1 MSGDVDR
8 RTVISVAVALVAVIA
23 IVAVGIAAAGGGGD
37 DGESSTSPAPAAA
50 PSDGA
55 APPGVLSGFP
65 PEFIQCLADQGVDI
79 QSLEGI
85 DPQEIFHGGAV
96 PPEVMNACFGVIHGG
111 GGAP

>member
-8 RTVISVAVALVAVIA
+8 RTAISVAVALVAVIA
-23 IVAVGIAAAGGGGD
+23 IVVVGGIAVAGGGGD

-55 APPGVLSGFP
+55 APPSVASQLP
-65 PEFIQCLADQGVDI
+65 PGIAECLADQGVDI
-79 QSLEGI
+79 EGANLN
-85 DPQEIFHGGAV
+85 EIFHSGAV
-96 PPEVMNACFGVIHGG
+96 PPEVLNQCFQRLHQG